1 MDLDLFMLIRETAF
15 IIIAVPLFYL
25 SVDSLLRLR
34 KRKLASSRI
43 FLRGKLLLKASRSL
57 VLSTPF
63 GLIGAVALLFWSM
76 NPLEVYR
83 VTAGCSLIVFL
94 TLILYFT
101 YCFRNVLKG

>member
-57 VLSTPF
+57 VLSTLF